1 MFQFHALWGLTL
13 FPCLLSTALTGYCTE
28 RELDLDDS
36 TIGFSFARR
45 DEGSGSDVIALWD
58 AGDWHPLFD
67 GRTLEGWRAAEH
79 PDTWRVEQG
88 LLVAAGPRSHLFYAG
103 PVGDG
108 DFRNFELE
116 AEVRTDD
123 CADSGIYFHTEYQ
136 ETGCPTKGYEVQ
148 IRNSRTHADAPR
160 ARQQTGSLS
169 GVRHIWKSCVAD
181 GQWCRL
187 RVRVVADRIQI
198 WVNDYLTVDYLQPEN
213 PPRGEGDAGKRLSR
227 GTIALQGQGPAGQVA
242 FRSVRIRPLPSD
254 ADPHLQDRA
263 SDAGYG
269 VDPLIMDQLAAHS
282 IPLIDYHIHLRG
294 GLTAAAALDRQAVT
308 GICSG
313 VLDNIGR
320 GWTIETDDQLRA
332 FLDSVAG
339 MPMYVGLQVNDRDW
353 MHRHSP
359 ELIQRLDYVLADT
372 MIMPMPDDGGPP
384 VKLWLADQYTID
396 DAEAWMERYMRHNL
410 RVLSEPIT
418 ILANPTYLPP
428 AVEKL
433 YDQLWTDQRMRQV
446 IEAAVANHVALE
458 INASSPWPHERFIRI
473 ARSMGAKFTFGTNNS
488 DAKPL
493 SVSRCIDVISR
504 LGLTADDLVIQ

>member
-1 MFQFHALWGLTL
+1 M
-13 FPCLLSTALTGYCTE
+13 
-28 RELDLDDS
+28 
-36 TIGFSFARR
+36 
-45 DEGSGSDVIALWD
+45 
-58 AGDWHPLFD
+58 
-67 GRTLEGWRAAEH
+67 
-79 PDTWRVEQG
+79 
-88 LLVAAGPRSHLFYAG
+88 
-103 PVGDG
+103 
-108 DFRNFELE
+108 
-116 AEVRTDD
+116 
-123 CADSGIYFHTEYQ
+123 
-136 ETGCPTKGYEVQ
+136 
-148 IRNSRTHADAPR
+148 
-160 ARQQTGSLS
+160 
-169 GVRHIWKSCVAD
+169 
-181 GQWCRL
+181 
-187 RVRVVADRIQI
+187 
-198 WVNDYLTVDYLQPEN
+198 
-213 PPRGEGDAGKRLSR
+213 
-227 GTIALQGQGPAGQVA
+227 
-242 FRSVRIRPLPSD
+242 
-254 ADPHLQDRA
+254 
-263 SDAGYG
+263 
-269 VDPLIMDQLAAHS
+269 
-282 IPLIDYHIHLRG
+282 
-294 GLTAAAALDRQAVT
+294 
-308 GICSG
+308 
-313 VLDNIGR
+313 DNIGR